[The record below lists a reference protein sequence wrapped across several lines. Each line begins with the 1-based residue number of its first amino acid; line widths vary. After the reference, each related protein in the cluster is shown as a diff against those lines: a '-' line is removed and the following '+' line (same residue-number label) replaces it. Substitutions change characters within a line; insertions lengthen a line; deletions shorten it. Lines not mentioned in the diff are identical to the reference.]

1 MTEKPMREHKETR
14 REALPEFLRYISF
27 SLGLVASLLLMLFP
41 FLLHQVSG
49 ARLHSGLPIL
59 MLGVAGTFVHGVG
72 YVPDNK
78 FLRFLFGPFCSWTL
92 ILIGGLL
99 LAIRD

>member
-1 MTEKPMREHKETR
+1 MNGRSRETR
-14 REALPEFLRYISF
+14 RTSLPEFVRYISF
-27 SLGLVASLLLMLFP
+27 AIGLVASLMLMLFP
-41 FLLHQVSG
+41 FVLHQVSG

-78 FLRFLFGPFCSWTL
+78 FLRFLFGPVCSWTL
-92 ILIGGLL
+92 ILTGGLL
-99 LAIRD
+99 LAVRS

>member
-1 MTEKPMREHKETR
+1 MQRAREQTGAWSQAMR
-14 REALPEFLRYISF
+14 YVSF
-27 SLGLVASLLLMLFP
+27 AIGLVASVMLMLFP
-41 FLLHQVSG
+41 FLLHQVSSS
-49 ARLHSGLPIL
+49 RLHTGLPIL

-78 FLRFLFGPFCSWTL
+78 FLRILFGPFCSWTL

-99 LAIRD
+99 LSVRN

>member
-1 MTEKPMREHKETR
+1 V
-14 REALPEFLRYISF
+14 RYVSF
-27 SLGLVASLLLMLFP
+27 IVGLVASLMLMLFP
-41 FLLHQVSG
+41 FVLHQVSG

-78 FLRFLFGPFCSWTL
+78 FLRILFGPVCSWTL

-99 LAIRD
+99 LSVR

>member
-1 MTEKPMREHKETR
+1 MRRAREHSG
-14 REALPEFLRYISF
+14 AWSQAVRYVSF
-27 SLGLVASLLLMLFP
+27 IVGLVASLMLMLFP
-41 FLLHQVSG
+41 FVLHQVSG

-78 FLRFLFGPFCSWTL
+78 FLRILFGPVCSWTL

-99 LAIRD
+99 LSVR

>member
-1 MTEKPMREHKETR
+1 MNAPSNEFRHAGPSQVMRT
-14 REALPEFLRYISF
+14 ISF
-27 SLGLVASLLLMLFP
+27 AIGLAASLMLMLFP

-49 ARLHSGLPIL
+49 PRLHSGLPIL
-59 MLGVAGTFVHGVG
+59 MLGVAGTFVYGVG

-78 FLRFLFGPFCSWTL
+78 FLRILFGPLCSWTL

-99 LAIRD
+99 LTVRG

>member
-1 MTEKPMREHKETR
+1 
-14 REALPEFLRYISF
+14 
-27 SLGLVASLLLMLFP
+27 
-41 FLLHQVSG
+41 
-49 ARLHSGLPIL
+49 

-78 FLRFLFGPFCSWTL
+78 FLRILFGPFCSWTL

-99 LAIRD
+99 LSVRI

>member
-1 MTEKPMREHKETR
+1 MNERCKETR
-14 REALPEFLRYISF
+14 RGPLPGFLRYVSF
-27 SLGLVASLLLMLFP
+27 AIGLITSLLLMLFP

-49 ARLHSGLPIL
+49 ARLHTGLPIL

-78 FLRFLFGPFCSWTL
+78 FLRILFGPFCSWIL

-99 LAIRD
+99 LSVRN